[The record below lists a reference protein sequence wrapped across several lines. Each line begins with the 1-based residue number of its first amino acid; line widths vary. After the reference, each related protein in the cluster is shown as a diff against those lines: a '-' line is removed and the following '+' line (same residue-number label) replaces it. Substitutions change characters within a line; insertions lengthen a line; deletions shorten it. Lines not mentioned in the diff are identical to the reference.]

1 MSESRFAFGANWAR
15 FLSRLTP
22 ERVQL
27 AETSLRD
34 MLGDLSGKR
43 FLDIGS
49 GSGLFSLAARNLG
62 ATVHSFDYDPQSVAC
77 TAELRRR
84 FYPDDRAWRV
94 ERGSA
99 LDEPYLRSLGA
110 FDVVYAWG
118 VLHHTG
124 EMWRAM
130 ELATI
135 PLAPGGLLYVA
146 VYTRMSPIWHRL
158 VTGQKRLY
166 VRSPA
171 PVRWAMIG
179 GYGFYAFV
187 LEAMASIAHGRHP
200 LARVLE
206 YEKRWRGMSWWH
218 DIVDWVGGYPYES
231 ASPSDV
237 FDFYRQRGLTLTRL
251 VVHPHTANGEYVFAS
266 PQ

>member
-1 MSESRFAFGANWAR
+1 MADDRFAFGANWSR
-15 FLSRLTP
+15 FLKRLTP
-22 ERVQL
+22 ERIRQ

-34 MLGDLSGKR
+34 MLGDVSRKR

-62 ATVHSFDYDPQSVAC
+62 ATVHSFDSDPQSVAC

-84 FYPDDRAWRV
+84 YHPDDQDWRV
-94 ERGSA
+94 EPGSA
-99 LDEPYLRSLGA
+99 LDEAYLRSLGA

-124 EMWRAM
+124 EMWRAL

-135 PLAPGGLLYVA
+135 PLAPGGVLYLA
-146 VYTRMSPIWHRL
+146 IYTRMSPIWHRL
-158 VTGQKRLY
+158 VTAQKRLY

-171 PVRWAMIG
+171 PVRWVMIG
-179 GYGFYAFV
+179 GYGLYAFAM
-187 LEAMASIAHGRHP
+187 EAMASMAHGQHP
-200 LARVLE
+200 LARILE
-206 YEKRWRGMSWWH
+206 YERRWRGMSWWH

-231 ASPSDV
+231 ASPGNV
-237 FDFYRQRGLTLTRL
+237 FDFYHKRGFTLTRL
-251 VVHPHTANGEYVFAS
+251 VVHPHTANGEYVFAA